1 MTHWLKPLTAAAL
14 GLILF
19 SAQAQAGD
27 LQSQRVD
34 NRQARQS
41 HRIDQGVGS
50 GQITPVEQ
58 ARLEQQQRHINRIE
72 GRIEADGRVTGK
84 EALRIEKAQ
93 DRASHKIRRTK
104 HNRRT
109 AG

>member
-1 MTHWLKPLTAAAL
+1 MTHWLKPLNAAAV

-19 SAQAQAGD
+19 AAQAQAGD

-58 ARLEQQQRHINRIE
+58 ARLEQQQRHIHRIE
-72 GRIEADGRVTGK
+72 GRIEADGQVTGK

-93 DRASHKIRRTK
+93 DRASHKIRRTM